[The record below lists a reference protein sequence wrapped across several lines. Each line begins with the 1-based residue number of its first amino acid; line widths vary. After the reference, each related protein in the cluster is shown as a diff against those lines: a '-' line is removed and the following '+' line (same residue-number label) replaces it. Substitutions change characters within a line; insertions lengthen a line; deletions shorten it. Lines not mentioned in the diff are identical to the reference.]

1 MTKAD
6 LEHIKWLNDRINQK
20 LERIYLLKQ
29 RALPSAVRYKGDN
42 TSSAPVA
49 DPLGEIFGE
58 IDIEERKVTRLIDQL
73 HRERRQAIRSIRRID
88 SRRERNILYL
98 RYIAMLSWDDVEKCM
113 NKRDKLSR
121 VTIFRLHNQAIAQL
135 ERDTTSCGHGVDK

>member
-6 LEHIKWLNDRINQK
+6 LEHIKWLNDRINEK
-20 LERIYLLKQ
+20 LERIWFLKQ
-29 RALPSAVRYKGDN
+29 RALPSAVRYKGNN

-58 IDIEERKVTRLIDQL
+58 IDLLERDVDKLIN
-73 HRERRQAIRSIRRID
+73 RYYSERRRAIRSIRQLE

-98 RYIAMLSWDDVEKCM
+98 RYIAFMSWNDVEKYV
-113 NKRDKLSR
+113 NIKDKCSR
-121 VTIFRLHNQAIAQL
+121 RMMFVLHNEAINKL
-135 ERDTTSCGHGVDK
+135 K